1 MLPSPPRLRA
11 GRGKLTAS
19 LALGLVGALVA
30 SCGSTATVSSVP
42 VPSFPSIAAPTAT
55 PAPTVLSAVASAIPA
70 ATPTPTATARPVVT
84 APPVARVTLSRL
96 GTIPSPSGVSVVSF
110 VGGYVAFGTVDDIG
124 SIATWFSADG
134 RSWKRT
140 IHSTTIIP
148 CTGWS
153 ARSDLDAVYVGA
165 AVDGKVV
172 IIAALA
178 DPAPGLCERTRLIA
192 LVTSDGVTWQRSA
205 PFGPTGSRPEWSQ
218 QGWTIPGGME
228 IIVNENE
235 DTPSLSTW
243 RSSDGFAWQQVATR
257 TVDSPEATFRVFGAA
272 ADGVRL
278 ASSQDG
284 EGAAT
289 KLLASDDGTTW
300 RTVRTLPSGFGV
312 VDAVPPVV
320 AGGPWLIITANI
332 EAEPQQLVLL
342 ELADLVTWRSTPFP
356 RAAFRS
362 VHLTPAGWIGVG
374 EDPSTDTGCNPCP
387 SPDAALYT
395 SQDGLHWKRQATKVG
410 GDGPIL
416 VDGPAGLLAFENA
429 TGSQVVSLVA
439 FH

>member
-1 MLPSPPRLRA
+1 
-11 GRGKLTAS
+11 
-19 LALGLVGALVA
+19 
-30 SCGSTATVSSVP
+30 
-42 VPSFPSIAAPTAT
+42 
-55 PAPTVLSAVASAIPA
+55 
-70 ATPTPTATARPVVT
+70 VVT
-84 APPVARVTLSRL
+84 APPVARLTLARI

-110 VGGYVAFGTVDDIG
+110 PGGYVAFGTVDDIG
-124 SIATWFSADG
+124 SIATWFSPDG

-140 IHSTTIIP
+140 IHSKTIVP

-205 PFGPTGSRPEWSQ
+205 PFGPTGSSPEWSQ

-235 DTPSLSTW
+235 NPPRLSTW
-243 RSSDGFAWQQVATR
+243 RSSDGFGWEQVATR
-257 TVDSPEATFRVFGAA
+257 TVDSPEATFRVFGAGP
-272 ADGVRL
+272 DGVRL
-278 ASSQDG
+278 ASSQDS
-284 EGAAT
+284 EGADT
-289 KLLASDDGTTW
+289 KLLASEDGSTW
-300 RTVRTLPSGFGV
+300 RTIRTLPSGFGV
-312 VDAVPPVV
+312 SSALPPAA
-320 AGGPWLIITANI
+320 AGGAWLVVTANI
-332 EAEPQQLVLL
+332 EAEPEKLVLL
-342 ELADLVTWRSTPFP
+342 ESADLVTWKSSPFP
-356 RAAFRS
+356 RPALSS
-362 VHLTPAGWIGVG
+362 VHLTSAGWIGVG
-374 EDPSTDTGCNPCP
+374 EDPSSETGCNRCP

-395 SQDGLHWKRQATKVG
+395 SQDGLHWKRQATRVH

-416 VDGPAGLLAFENA
+416 VDGPAGVLALDNA
-429 TGSQVVSLVA
+429 NGAQVVSLVR